1 MSAAQEDPN
10 RCEVNRCFLGLDPG
24 RVGLPEALCRDIL
37 LIDGLMGETL
47 RSQESA
53 DVVELARRLCDLDD
67 DDPTRLFDRIPEL
80 KDAGTVTRILR
91 AYTILFQALN
101 MAEQKEIVRVN
112 RLRQAHSTGQPRPES
127 IREAVYRIKAAG
139 AGPEEM
145 QSLLTRMQICPT
157 LTAHPTEAR
166 RRAVM
171 DKLLA
176 LARWLAE
183 QSMPVEAP
191 RLDGPINTAELSER
205 ELRRTLVE
213 LWQTD
218 ELRASPITVM
228 DEVRNA
234 LYFFD
239 HTIMDVVPWL
249 HDDLR
254 KALRLAYPGHTFEI
268 PPFLQFRSW
277 VGGDRDGNPN
287 VTPEVTWHTLLLHK
301 EHALRH
307 YMTRVAALRR
317 ELTQSTRLVPASAEL
332 LESLERDRSTG
343 LVSQERQRRYAAE
356 PYALKLQYIQARLK
370 VSLDHLAALLDLEAE
385 GPGFVAH
392 PPAYPHSAD
401 LLDDLLL
408 LQRSLR
414 ANRAEILAEEGALA
428 HLIIQLRTFGFHL
441 AGLDVRQH
449 SDEHARALDELFA
462 VAGVLPADRPYSSL
476 TEAEKVR
483 LLTKELFT
491 PRPLAP
497 RDWEAS
503 EATRHIT
510 RVFEVIRHAHTYIS
524 PNAVPSYVIS
534 MTHGVSDVL
543 EVLLLAKEAG
553 LVRWRPGE
561 GGPKLESQLDV
572 VPLFET
578 IADLRACHEF
588 MARLFGNKAYAQH
601 LEARGRFQEIML
613 GYSDS
618 SKDGGYLAA
627 NWSLRDTQV
636 RLARLCEASHITLRI
651 FHGRGGTVGRG
662 GGRANRAILSQAPG
676 SFSGRIRF
684 TEQGEVIS
692 FRYSLAPIA
701 HRHLEQIA
709 NAVLLASAESLKRP
723 QPGQEWVRAMRAMA
737 QTSQQ
742 VYRALVYDDA
752 DFWSFYAQ
760 ATPIAHISR
769 LPIASRPV
777 YRPGGQI
784 VGLHELRA
792 IPWVFAWVQSRYVV
806 PGWYGVGTALE
817 WFAQSAPGH
826 VQMLQEMY
834 RKWTFFKTV
843 IDNAQLELARAH
855 LPTARWYARTVKP
868 PELGERFHAR
878 IAEEYERTLR
888 WVLTVTGGSRLL
900 EDTDVVRR
908 TVEFRSPLVAPL
920 SRLQVALLHLWDAMP
935 QDGEAVEKER
945 WREALLL
952 SITGIAAAM
961 QSTG

>member
-1 MSAAQEDPN
+1 MKAAEEQQN
-10 RCEVNRCFLGLDPG
+10 TCEVNRCFLGLDPG
-24 RVGLPEALCRDIL
+24 SVGLPEALCQDIQ
-37 LIDGLMGETL
+37 LIDALMGETL
-47 RSQESA
+47 RSQESS
-53 DVVELARRLCDLDD
+53 DVVDLAQRLCEVDD
-67 DDPTRLFDRIPEL
+67 DDATRLFERVPDLRN
-80 KDAGTVTRILR
+80 AGMVTRILR

-112 RLRQAHSTGQPRPES
+112 RMRQAHSTGQPRPES
-127 IREAVYRIKAAG
+127 IREAVYRIKASG
-139 AGPEEM
+139 AGPEEV
-145 QSLLTRMQICPT
+145 QSLLNRIQICPT

-183 QSMPVEAP
+183 HSMPVEAP

-218 ELRASPITVM
+218 ELRANPITVM

-254 KALRLAYPGHTFEI
+254 KALRLAYPGHTFEV
-268 PPFLQFRSW
+268 PPFIQFRSW

-287 VTPEVTWHTLLLHK
+287 VTPEVTWATLLLHK

-307 YMTRVAALRR
+307 YIARVAALRR
-317 ELTQSTRLVPASAEL
+317 ELTQSTRLVPASQEL
-332 LESLERDRSTG
+332 LESVERDRQTG
-343 LVSQERQRRYAAE
+343 LVSAERQRRYEAE

-370 VSLDHLAALLDLEAE
+370 VSLDHLAALADLDAE

-401 LLDDLLL
+401 FLEDLLV

-414 ANRAEILAEEGALA
+414 ANRAGILADEGALA
-428 HLIIQLRTFGFHL
+428 HLVIQAKTFGFHL

-462 VAGVLPADRPYSSL
+462 VSGVLRPERPYSSL
-476 TEAEKVR
+476 SEAEKVR
-483 LLTKELFT
+483 LLTKELHT

-497 RDWEAS
+497 RGWEPS
-503 EATRHIT
+503 PQTRHVL
-510 RVFEVIRHAHTYIS
+510 RVFDVIRHAHTYIS

-553 LVRWRPGE
+553 LVRWRAGKGAPA
-561 GGPKLESQLDV
+561 LESQVDV

-578 IADLRACHEF
+578 IADLQECHEF

-627 NWSLRDTQV
+627 NWSLRETQV
-636 RLARLCEASHITLRI
+636 RLARVCGSSGVTLRI

-737 QTSQQ
+737 QTSRE
-742 VYRALVYDDA
+742 VYRSLVYDDP
-752 DFWSFYAQ
+752 DFWSFYAR

-806 PGWYGVGTALE
+806 PGWYGVGSALE
-817 WFAQSAPGH
+817 WFAQGSEERL
-826 VQMLQEMY
+826 QMLQEMY
-834 RKWTFFKTV
+834 RKWAFFKMV

-855 LPTARWYARTVKP
+855 LPTARWYARLVQP
-868 PELGERFHAR
+868 PELGERLHAR
-878 IAEEYERTLR
+878 IAEEYQRTVR
-888 WVLTVTGGSRLL
+888 WVLAVSGSSRLL

-908 TVEFRSPLVAPL
+908 TVEFRSPLLTPL
-920 SRLQVALLHLWDAMP
+920 SRLQVALLHLWDHLPPDVDAA
-935 QDGEAVEKER
+935 DRER

>member
-1 MSAAQEDPN
+1 MDVSQGQQDL
-10 RCEVNRCFLGLDPG
+10 CQVNRCFLELDPG
-24 RVGLPEALCRDIL
+24 RVGLPEPLCRDIV
-37 LIDGLMGETL
+37 LIDCLLGETL

-53 DVVELARRLCDLDD
+53 DVVDLARRIGQVND
-67 DDPTRLFDRIPEL
+67 DDPTRLFEHVPEL

-112 RLRQAHSTGQPRPES
+112 RQRQAHSTGRPRPES
-127 IREAVYRIKAAG
+127 IREAVFRIKASG
-139 AGPEEM
+139 AGPEEV
-145 QSLLTRMQICPT
+145 QALLNRMQICPT

-171 DKLLA
+171 DKLLS
-176 LARWLAE
+176 LSRWLAE
-183 QSMPVEAP
+183 QSMPPEAP
-191 RLDGPINTAELSER
+191 RLDGPLNTAELSER

-218 ELRASPITVM
+218 EIRASPITVM

-239 HTIMDVVPWL
+239 HTIMEVVPWL

-254 KALRLAYPGHTFEI
+254 KALRLAYPGAAFEI
-268 PPFLQFRSW
+268 PPFIQFRSW

-307 YMTRVAALRR
+307 YMARVSSLRH
-317 ELTQSTRLVPASAEL
+317 ELTQSTRLVPASPEL
-332 LESLERDRSTG
+332 LESLRRDRDTG
-343 LVSQERQRRYAAE
+343 LVSAERQSRYEAE
-356 PYALKLQYIQARLK
+356 PYALKLLFIQARLK
-370 VSLDHLAALLDLEAE
+370 ASLDHLAALSDLEAE

-401 LLDDLLL
+401 LLEDLLV

-428 HLIIQLRTFGFHL
+428 HLIVQVKTFGFHL

-449 SDEHARALDELFA
+449 SEEHARALDELFA
-462 VAGVLPADRPYSSL
+462 VAGVLPAERPYSSL
-476 TEAEKVR
+476 PEAEKVR

-491 PRPLAP
+491 RRPLAP
-497 RDWEAS
+497 RNWKAS
-503 EATRHIT
+503 AQTRQVT
-510 RVFEVIRHAHTYIS
+510 RVFDVIRHAHTYIS

-553 LVRWRPGE
+553 LVHWAAGDE
-561 GGPKLESQLDV
+561 GPKLESQLDV

-578 IADLRACHEF
+578 IADLRMCHEF
-588 MARLFGNKAYAQH
+588 MARLFKNKAYAAH

-627 NWSLRDTQV
+627 NWSLRETQV
-636 RLARLCEASHITLRI
+636 RLARLCDAARVTLRI

-692 FRYSLAPIA
+692 FRYSLPPIA

-709 NAVLLASAESLKRP
+709 NAVLLASAESLRRR

-742 VYRALVYDDA
+742 VYRSLVYDDPE
-752 DFWSFYAQ
+752 FWTFYAQ

-806 PGWYGVGTALE
+806 PGWYGVGSALE
-817 WFAQSAPGH
+817 WFAGESPDRL
-826 VQMLQEMY
+826 QMLREMY
-834 RKWTFFKTV
+834 TKWTFFKTV

-855 LPTARWYARTVKP
+855 MDTARWYARMVEP
-868 PELGERFHAR
+868 SHLGERFHAR
-878 IAEEYERTLR
+878 IAEEYERTVR
-888 WVLTVTGGSRLL
+888 WVLAVTGGRSLL

-920 SRLQVALLHLWDAMP
+920 SRLQVALLDLWNRMA
-935 QDGEAVEKER
+935 QDGHITAREQ